1 MNDLDFLKLSK
12 PQKFLNNLKK
22 FIMSIPGR
30 FVGAIKGLLM
40 WIVNFFKGIGN
51 IGKDIVTTYAHGDIK
66 TKISYTVMGFGS
78 MARGQWLRGILF
90 FVFQTAFNLYLFFFG
105 FGYLSKLNTLG
116 TVETSKQG
124 RVTVYGDN
132 SFLILL
138 YGVLTLFF
146 IAAFLYTWYVNVKQ
160 NRISEEI
167 LKSGHKLKTAKD
179 DLSSM
184 VDSQFHKTL
193 LALPTLGVTVF
204 TILPIIFMILVA
216 FTNYDNQHQPPQKLF
231 TWVGFDNFETLLA
244 SDSNDLGVDLQD
256 KGNGVITMTITA
268 KNGDIIT
275 VDTTDA
281 EAAAAA
287 DALAVD
293 SSANFASEVIGKDEN
308 GKDLYRFTFMGDA
321 GEDVVLE
328 AGNWIYVATPSFSH
342 TFKEVL
348 LWTLLWAFF
357 ATFLNYFLGMLV
369 AIMINKKGIKFKK
382 LWRTILVMTIAI
394 PQFISLLYVSKMFAA
409 DGLINGMLMS
419 WGWIAEPLPFWTNA
433 TWARVLIIVIN
444 VWIGI
449 PYLMLIATGILMNIP
464 ADLYESARID
474 GANAFQTYMKITLP
488 YMLFVTGPYLLTSF
502 TGNINNFNVIFLLS
516 GGKPLAM
523 DMAGNAGST
532 DLLITW
538 LYKMTV
544 TDSNYKLAAVM
555 GILVFVVCA
564 VINLVVYNF
573 IPSVKNEEDFQ

>member
-12 PQKFLNNLKK
+12 PQKFLFNLKK
-22 FIMSIPGR
+22 LLLSIPAR
-30 FVGAIKGLLM
+30 LAGAVKGLLM

-51 IGKDIVTTYAHGDIK
+51 IGKDIVMTYVKGDIK

-90 FVFQTAFNLYLFFFG
+90 LLFQTVFNLYLWFFG
-105 FGYLSKLNTLG
+105 INYVSKLNTLG
-116 TVETSKQG
+116 TVETAKKG

-138 YGVLTLFF
+138 YGVLTIFF
-146 IAAFLYTWYVNVKQ
+146 IAAFLYTWYVNIKQ

-167 LKSGHKLKTAKD
+167 LKSGRKLKTAKD
-179 DLSSM
+179 DLASM
-184 VDSQFHKTL
+184 VDEQFHKTL
-193 LALPTLGVTVF
+193 LALPTLGVVIF
-204 TILPIIFMILVA
+204 TILPIIFMMLVA

-231 TWVGFDNFETLLA
+231 TWVGTENFETLLS
-244 SDSNDLGVDLQD
+244 SDANDLGIDVQD
-256 KGNGVITMTITA
+256 KGNGVITLTITA

-293 SSANFASEVIGKDEN
+293 SSANFATEVIGQGEN
-308 GKDLYRFTFMGDA
+308 GKDIYRFTFTGDA

-328 AGNWIYVATPSFSH
+328 ATNWIYVATPSFSH

-348 LWTLLWAFF
+348 LWTLIWAFF

-409 DGLINGMLMS
+409 DGLINGMLMN
-419 WGWIAEPLPFWTNA
+419 WGWISQPLPFWTNA

-516 GGKPLAM
+516 GGKPLSVS
-523 DMAGNAGST
+523 MAGNAGST

-564 VINLVVYNF
+564 VINLVVYNM